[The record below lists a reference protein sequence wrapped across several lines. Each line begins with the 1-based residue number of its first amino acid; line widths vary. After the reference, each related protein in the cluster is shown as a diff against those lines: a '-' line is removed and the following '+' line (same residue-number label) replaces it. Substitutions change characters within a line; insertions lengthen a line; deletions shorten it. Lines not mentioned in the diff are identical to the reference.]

1 MNGVKPMTS
10 NIQRYSL
17 TTGQSVAVGQ
27 ASARRIMIRVT
38 EDTRVALDQG
48 ETGSSYFTIE
58 GGSTII
64 LDPPNVIGNYFLWF
78 LLDSAATGTLEVWLQ
93 GVMS

>member
-1 MNGVKPMTS
+1 MNGVIPMTS

-38 EDTRVALDQG
+38 EDTRIALDQG
-48 ETGSSYFTIE
+48 ATGSSYFTIQANT
-58 GGSTII
+58 TII

>member
-1 MNGVKPMTS
+1 MNGVIPISS
-10 NIQRYSL
+10 NIERYTL
-17 TTGQSVAVGQ
+17 ATGQTVAVGQ

-48 ETGSSYFTIE
+48 RIDSSYFTIQ
-58 GGSTII
+58 GGTTII

-78 LLDSAATGTLEVWLQ
+78 ELDSASTGVLEVWLQ